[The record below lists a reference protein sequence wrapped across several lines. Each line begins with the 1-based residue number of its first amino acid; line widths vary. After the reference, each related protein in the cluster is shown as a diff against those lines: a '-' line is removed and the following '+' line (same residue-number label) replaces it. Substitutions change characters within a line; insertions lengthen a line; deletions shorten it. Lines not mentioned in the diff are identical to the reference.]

1 MNFCLILLFL
11 NFNYIFSKIF
21 IVPSSDTPTIQS
33 AIAQAGDNDRI
44 IINQGSYS
52 DPIVLPP
59 TWNKRGVILQGSLP
73 AGPFPKITGGL
84 YFQSNVLIDGITFR
98 YIDFKGGNDTWIVQ
112 IPGTVGPKNINF
124 EECSF
129 TAVAPVLDGL
139 NLQKAS
145 GKTTFKQCLFT
156 GFATTMVRIG
166 SGNCLFNK
174 NEVTKSVGS
183 IELSNLNQVEFNDNS
198 FEKYNLKYSPLK
210 TDINVII
217 GSNIGTITGNG
228 NSFCEISKGNDLG
241 LAFNLNNVSSITL
254 TKTNFTDVF
263 QAIQLTGRTS
273 KSLSFTNGVVS
284 VSKYFL
290 SLKNYSQDF
299 LSSVILTT
307 NWWGSEWGPAD
318 VIFVGFNPSLV
329 AVYPWCANDK
339 CTAIGCKKP
348 CPRLFVCSPKGECV
362 CQDGYINKNGTCIPD
377 PTSKT
382 TTSTS
387 TTTTTQQTTTTPTTI
402 FTGTTTPYTGPT
414 TTTPT
419 SPTTT
424 TKETTKTTEP
434 TRTTPKF
441 SSTHPST
448 KSNKSSSSNNS
459 DIAIIGIFIVVCVLL
474 IGIGIAGIVYYKR
487 QSSSESRPILEKQ
500 FKSSIIS

>member
-1 MNFCLILLFL
+1 M
-11 NFNYIFSKIF
+11 
-21 IVPSSDTPTIQS
+21 Q
-33 AIAQAGDNDRI
+33 
-44 IINQGSYS
+44 
-52 DPIVLPP
+52 
-59 TWNKRGVILQGSLP
+59 
-73 AGPFPKITGGL
+73 
-84 YFQSNVLIDGITFR
+84 
-98 YIDFKGGNDTWIVQ
+98 
-112 IPGTVGPKNINF
+112 
-124 EECSF
+124 
-129 TAVAPVLDGL
+129 
-139 NLQKAS
+139 
-145 GKTTFKQCLFT
+145 
-156 GFATTMVRIG
+156 
-166 SGNCLFNK
+166 
-174 NEVTKSVGS
+174 
-183 IELSNLNQVEFNDNS
+183 
-198 FEKYNLKYSPLK
+198 
-210 TDINVII
+210 
-217 GSNIGTITGNG
+217 
-228 NSFCEISKGNDLG
+228 
-241 LAFNLNNVSSITL
+241 
-254 TKTNFTDVF
+254 
-263 QAIQLTGRTS
+263 
-273 KSLSFTNGVVS
+273 
-284 VSKYFL
+284 
-290 SLKNYSQDF
+290 
-299 LSSVILTT
+299 
-307 NWWGSEWGPAD
+307 
-318 VIFVGFNPSLV
+318 
-329 AVYPWCANDK
+329 
-339 CTAIGCKKP
+339 KP